1 MMISIL
7 QISAAFFIGLVI
19 VYYAIPII
27 VRISIEKHLYDVP
40 NERKVNKTVIPN
52 LGGIALF
59 VGISIATL
67 LCIFENSF
75 PDWRYILSCMIILF
89 FVGIKDD
96 ILIISARKKFAA
108 QILCA
113 LILVILGDIRLTHFH
128 GILGINEINY
138 FFSLII
144 SSLTIV
150 GIINALNL
158 IDGIDGLAA
167 SIAILASM
175 IFGFLF
181 FSSDDVNYALL
192 CFATTGSLISFFIFN
207 VFGKKNKIFMGDTG
221 SLTLG
226 LILSVCAIKYN
237 ESTIGGNEVMFNLSP
252 ILSLALLSVP
262 MFDLVRLFL
271 IRIFQGKSPFVPDM
285 NHIHHKFLK
294 LGLSHRMTTM
304 IIVLTNVFIIG
315 IIFVFRGLNNHILL
329 ILLTLLVAFFMV
341 LPDFIYEFIKSQNSF
356 AKRIRFQS
364 YFIPYKNSFYHQT
377 HTSSPKSIVL
387 IEIRHKTDKL
397 KQSLVNN
404 LNSGNAI

>member
-59 VGISIATL
+59 VGISIGTL

-75 PDWRYILSCMIILF
+75 PDWRYILICMIILF

-138 FFSLII
+138 SFSILI
-144 SSLTIV
+144 SLLTIV

-167 SIAILASM
+167 LIAILSST

-181 FSSDDVNYALL
+181 FFSDEVNYAVL

-207 VFGKKNKIFMGDTG
+207 VFGKKNKILMGDTG

-237 ESTIGGNEVMFNLSP
+237 ESTIGGNEVMFKLSP
-252 ILSLALLSVP
+252 ILSLAILAVP

-271 IRIFQGKSPFVPDM
+271 IRIFQGKSPFIPDM

-294 LGLSHRMTTM
+294 LGLSHRTTTM
-304 IIVLTNVFIIG
+304 IIMLTNVFIIV
-315 IIFVFRGLNNHILL
+315 IIFAFRSLNNDILL

-341 LPDFIYEFIKSQNSF
+341 IPDFIYKFIKSQNSF
-356 AKRIRFQS
+356 AKRMRF
-364 YFIPYKNSFYHQT
+364 
-377 HTSSPKSIVL
+377 
-387 IEIRHKTDKL
+387 
-397 KQSLVNN
+397 
-404 LNSGNAI
+404 